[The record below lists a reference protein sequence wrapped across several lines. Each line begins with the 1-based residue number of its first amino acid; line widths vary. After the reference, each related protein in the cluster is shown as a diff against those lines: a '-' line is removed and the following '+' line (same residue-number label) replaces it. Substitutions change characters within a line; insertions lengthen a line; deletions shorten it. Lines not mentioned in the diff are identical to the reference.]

1 MVYRTG
7 SLPGQPA
14 RVPLLTWMG
23 ARAPFRPRRAISVS
37 ASAVPRP
44 VVVAVELAQLVI
56 APALAAPSIR
66 VIVTRTWEVTTMLAV
81 ILSATLFATVQ
92 EDASRVAW
100 IEIIPYEE
108 SSGELRRLYE
118 LVKGASGNVDNVVK
132 VHSLRPH
139 TLEGHYTLYKS
150 VLHHP
155 DNETPAWFLE
165 ALGVYTS
172 LTNGC
177 DYSFTHHFEGLRRAL
192 GDDERAEAIRA
203 ALADARPEAVF
214 EGKEL
219 ALLRYAR
226 KLTRSP
232 AEMTVADFEA
242 LRRAGAT
249 DEEILEANQII
260 AYFNYANRVLNGLG
274 VTTKGD
280 VIGTSPRT
288 GR

>member
-1 MVYRTG
+1 MLWMTLAMLLAPMVPIEQETDSEISWIRT
-7 SLPGQPA
+7 
-14 RVPLLTWMG
+14 
-23 ARAPFRPRRAISVS
+23 
-37 ASAVPRP
+37 
-44 VVVAVELAQLVI
+44 
-56 APALAAPSIR
+56 
-66 VIVTRTWEVTTMLAV
+66 
-81 ILSATLFATVQ
+81 
-92 EDASRVAW
+92 
-100 IEIIPYEE
+100 IPYDE
-108 SSGELRRLYE
+108 STGELRELYD
-118 LVKGASGNVDNVVK
+118 LVKGGSGNVDNVVK

-155 DNETPAWFLE
+155 GNKTPAWFLE

-192 GDDERAEAIRA
+192 EDDARAERIRVALSA
-203 ALADARPEAVF
+203 AKPEDEF

-219 ALLRYAR
+219 ALLRYAE
-226 KLTRSP
+226 KLTKSP
-232 AEMTVADFEA
+232 ADMTRADFDA
-242 LRRAGAT
+242 LRAAGAT
-249 DEEILEANQII
+249 DAEILEANQII

-288 GR
+288 R